1 MERFTEKL
9 TDRRNVLRGHH
20 DEIFNPEY
28 GHFIAGEAVDKLAE
42 YEDLEEQ
49 GLLLRL
55 PCNIGDTV
63 YVIAPNYEK
72 CKHKTECEDYDSEEF
87 LFSWCKVYCRNGY
100 KGMGV
105 IPTIVK
111 HIEVRETGIYIFTE
125 YGYRNVE
132 NFFLTQAEAEQKLK
146 EMESD

>member
-1 MERFTEKL
+1 MLKRF
-9 TDRRNVLRGHH
+9 
-20 DEIFNPEY
+20 
-28 GHFIAGEAVDKLAE
+28 
-42 YEDLEEQ
+42 
-49 GLLLRL
+49 

-72 CKHKTECEDYDSEEF
+72 CKHKTECEDYDSKEF
-87 LFSWCKVYCRNGY
+87 LVSWCKVYCRNGY

-146 EMESD
+146 EMEGDCDGKNT